1 MFERGNE
8 QSPAEGKLPSIFRT
22 EGRRPSAA
30 GNAAISLVGA
40 IAPALVALVAIPGLI
55 HALGAELFG
64 LLSFV
69 WIVFGTFAV
78 LDFGTG
84 RATTK
89 YVAELIA
96 SERADAIQSL
106 FWTAAT
112 INLVVGLV
120 CGVVLLVGAPWL
132 AAHVVKVPP
141 ALASTAILALRIT

>member
-30 GNAAISLVGA
+30 GNAAISLFGA
-40 IAPALVALVAIPGLI
+40 VAPALIALVAIPLLV

-89 YVAELIA
+89 FVAELLA
-96 SERADAIQSL
+96 RERNAAIPGL
-106 FWTAAT
+106 FWTAAA
-112 INLVVGLV
+112 INLVVGV
-120 CGVVLLVGAPWL
+120 CCGVLLFVLAPWL
-132 AAHVVKVPP
+132 
-141 ALASTAILALRIT
+141 S